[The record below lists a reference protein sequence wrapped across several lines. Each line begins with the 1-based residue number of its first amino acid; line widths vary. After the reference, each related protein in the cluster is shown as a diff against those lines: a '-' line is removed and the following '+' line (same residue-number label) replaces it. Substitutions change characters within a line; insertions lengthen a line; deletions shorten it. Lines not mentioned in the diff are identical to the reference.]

1 MTLLEN
7 VRQAL
12 AGLVTNKMRSLLTML
27 GIIIGIGSVIAI
39 MSVGDAMT
47 SSVSNSLSSIG
58 VNKVVVML
66 YPKDITSGSYYIS
79 SDDLFTD
86 EMLETYQ
93 ARFASEVE
101 AVALT
106 QSAGSGTVTK
116 RHRSYEVNLSGV
128 NAGYEYASSTGTV
141 DMLQGR
147 FITDQDVARSGS
159 VAVISEKLAGD
170 LFPNETAVGQEL
182 RVELSSGGLETLRIV
197 GVYDSPEQQQSMMM
211 VGTGLATDVYIPLT
225 TAYGIMDSYPDG
237 YSQFTVAAAQDVDY
251 RDFSVRTQDFF
262 NSRYYADN
270 PNIQCMT
277 QSMDSM
283 LDQVNSMMSTLSI
296 AIAVIAGIS
305 LLVGGIGVMN
315 IMLVSV
321 TERTREIG
329 IRKALG
335 ARDSAIRTQF
345 IVEST
350 IICFI
355 GGVLGILAGA
365 GLGALGGMLLEQPAP
380 PSLSAIVIA
389 VSFSMLIGVFFG
401 YYPANKA
408 ARLDPIEALRYE

>member
-12 AGLVTNKMRSLLTML
+12 AGLAANKMRSLLTML

-47 SSVSNSLSSIG
+47 NAVSSSLSGIG
-58 VNKVVVML
+58 VNKVIVMV
-66 YPKDITSGSYYIS
+66 YPKDIKSQASYG
-79 SDDLFTD
+79 DEDLFTD
-86 EMLETYQ
+86 EMLEAYEE
-93 ARFASEVE
+93 RFASELE
-101 AVALT
+101 GVALS
-106 QSAGSGTVTK
+106 QSVGSGTVTK
-116 RHRSYEVNLSGV
+116 RHRSYQVSVTGV
-128 NAGYEYASSTGTV
+128 NADYALASSSGELA
-141 DMLQGR
+141 MLQGR
-147 FITDQDVARSGS
+147 FITDGDVGRAGS
-159 VAVISEKLAGD
+159 VIVISEKLAND

-182 RVELSSGGLETLRIV
+182 RVELASGMETLRIV
-197 GVYDSPEQQQSMMM
+197 GVYDSPEQQQSAMMF
-211 VGTGLATDVYIPLT
+211 GTGLATDAYIPLT
-225 TAYGIMDSYPDG
+225 AAYELTDSYPSG
-237 YSQFTVAAAQDVDY
+237 YTQFTAAAKQGIDY

-262 NSRYYADN
+262 NTRYYKNN
-270 PNIQCMT
+270 PTMQCMT

-283 LDQVNSMMSTLSI
+283 LDSVSSMMSTLSI

-335 ARDSAIRTQF
+335 ARDSAIRLQF

-350 IICFI
+350 IICVI
-355 GGVLGILAGA
+355 GGALGILAGA
-365 GLGALGGMLLEQPAP
+365 GLGALNEMLLEQPAP
-380 PSLSAIVIA
+380 PSPGAIAIA
-389 VSFSMLIGVFFG
+389 VLFSMLIGVFFG
-401 YYPANKA
+401 SYPANKA

>member
-1 MTLLEN
+1 MTFVES

-12 AGLVTNKMRSLLTML
+12 AGLVSNKMRSLLTML

-47 SSVSNSLSSIG
+47 GAVSGTLSGIG
-58 VNKVVVML
+58 VNKVSVMV
-66 YPKDITSGSYYIS
+66 YPKD
-79 SDDLFTD
+79 FTAGAVYTQED
-86 EMLETYQ
+86 MFTEEMLEVYQ
-93 ARFASEVE
+93 ERFASEIE
-101 AVALT
+101 AISLSE
-106 QSAGSGTVTK
+106 SAGSGTVTK
-116 RHRSYEVNLSGV
+116 RHRSYEVNVTGV
-128 NAGYEYASSTGTV
+128 NAGYAQASSSGAI
-141 DMLQGR
+141 DMIQGR
-147 FITDQDVARSGS
+147 FITDQDVARGGS
-159 VAVISEKLAGD
+159 VIVISEKLAND
-170 LFPNETAVGQEL
+170 LFPNETAVGQDL
-182 RVELSSGGLETLRIV
+182 RVELPNGMETLRIV
-197 GVYDSPEQQQSMMM
+197 GVYDSPEQQESMMM
-211 VGTGLATDVYIPLT
+211 FGTGLATVAYVPLT
-225 TAYGIMDSYPDG
+225 AAYEYKDYYPSG
-237 YSQFTVAAAQDVDY
+237 YLQFTVAAKEGVDY

-262 NSRYYADN
+262 NQRYYAGN
-270 PNIQCMT
+270 PNMQCMT

-335 ARDSAIRTQF
+335 ARDSAIRMQF

-350 IICFI
+350 IICII
-355 GGVLGILAGA
+355 GGVLGILVGA

-380 PSLSAIVIA
+380 PSITAIVVA
-389 VSFSMLIGVFFG
+389 VTFSMLIGVFFG

-408 ARLDPIEALRYE
+408 AKLDPIEALRYE

>member
-12 AGLVTNKMRSLLTML
+12 AGLVSNKMRSLLTML

-47 SSVSNSLSSIG
+47 SAVSNSLTGIG
-58 VNKVVVML
+58 VNKVMVML
-66 YPKDITSGSYYIS
+66 YPKDITAGAVYT
-79 SDDLFTD
+79 SDDMFTD
-86 EMLETYQ
+86 EMLEAYES
-93 ARFASEVE
+93 RFSSEIE
-101 AVALT
+101 AISLS
-106 QSAGSGTVTK
+106 QSVGSGTVTK
-116 RHRSYEVNLSGV
+116 RHRSYEVNITGV
-128 NAGYEYASSTGTV
+128 NPGYALASSTGTI

-147 FITDQDVARSGS
+147 FITDQDVSRAGS
-159 VAVISEKLAGD
+159 VIVISEKLADD
-170 LFPNETAVGQEL
+170 LFPNQTAVGQDL
-182 RVELSSGGLETLRIV
+182 RVELSSGGMETLRIV
-197 GVYDSPEQQQSMMM
+197 GVYDSPEQQESAMMF
-211 VGTGLATDVYIPLT
+211 GTGLATDAYIPLT
-225 TAYGIMDSYPDG
+225 AAYELTDSYPDG
-237 YSQFTVAAAQDVDY
+237 YLQFTVAAKEDVDY
-251 RDFSVRTQDFF
+251 RDFSVRTQDYF

-283 LDQVNSMMSTLSI
+283 LDQVNSMMSTLAI

-329 IRKALG
+329 IRKSLG
-335 ARDSAIRTQF
+335 ARDSAIRLQF

-355 GGVLGILAGA
+355 GGIFGILAGA

-380 PSLSAIVIA
+380 PSLSAILIA

-408 ARLDPIEALRYE
+408 AKLDPIEALRYE